1 MKPVLLASSSPYRK
15 ELLQRLGIEFVTASP
30 DVDES
35 RIEQEAADI
44 LVARL
49 SEIKARALQEKYP
62 NHLIIGS
69 DQVACI
75 DDQILT
81 KPGDHNNAVKQLRT
95 ASGRQVTFFTGLCLL
110 NAATNKVQLEVIE
123 FTVLFRKLSDQQIEN
138 YLKREQPYNCAG
150 SFKSE
155 GLGVTLFE
163 KMLGDDPSALMG
175 LPLIKLTHMLENEGV
190 DVLAL

>member
-30 DVDES
+30 DVDEL